1 MQNKTI
7 KKKLVLK
14 KNIRRIINQTLLAI
28 IITLISLIAVKKE
41 PNLKNILIENVYEKS
56 FKFTK
61 ARELYKKYFGSLI
74 PIEKILKEEKP
85 VFNEKLSYTSKN
97 AYKDGVALK
106 VTDNY
111 LVPALESGVVVFIG
125 EKSDYGTTLIIE
137 QTDGIAVFYSNINF
151 VDIKLYDYIEKG
163 ELLGEA
169 IDSKIYLVFSKDGA
183 YLDYKNYL

>member
-1 MQNKTI
+1 M
-7 KKKLVLK
+7 
-14 KNIRRIINQTLLAI
+14 
-28 IITLISLIAVKKE
+28 
-41 PNLKNILIENVYEKS
+41 
-56 FKFTK
+56 
-61 ARELYKKYFGSLI
+61 
-74 PIEKILKEEKP
+74 
-85 VFNEKLSYTSKN
+85 
-97 AYKDGVALK
+97 ALK

-125 EKSDYGTTLIIE
+125 EKSDYGTTVIIE

>member
-111 LVPALESGVVVFIG
+111 LVPALESC
-125 EKSDYGTTLIIE
+125 
-137 QTDGIAVFYSNINF
+137 FYW
-151 VDIKLYDYIEKG
+151 
-163 ELLGEA
+163 
-169 IDSKIYLVFSKDGA
+169 
-183 YLDYKNYL
+183 